1 MSDNTDVLSSGGT
14 QHMAGVG
21 VLLSSEANKPLI
33 SWSPIGYRIIVIR
46 LATKY
51 MKVTVVQH

>member
-1 MSDNTDVLSSGGT
+1 MSDNTTILCSGGT

-33 SWSPIGYRIIVIR
+33 SWSPVDYRIIIVR
-46 LATKY
+46 LAAKY